1 MNSNRKAVQDRM
13 YTLLFKKM
21 GFQRNIIP
29 ALFILLLLLVL
40 LFSLSTENF
49 FTISNAKS
57 ILSNISVK
65 AIMAIGLTFVFL
77 IGGMDLSIGSQLG
90 FTVICA
96 LLFSH
101 MGIPF

>member
-65 AIMAIGLTFVFL
+65 AIMAIGLTFV
-77 IGGMDLSIGSQLG
+77 
-90 FTVICA
+90 
-96 LLFSH
+96 
-101 MGIPF
+101 